1 MNILKTRSALCGTAI
16 ALVFATQAHAETR
29 IRLNDDKVAALTGE
43 CRTLAERV
51 QAMDN
56 QVADNIAQDVIDALN
71 SDDEAICGDVVVTIG
86 ATPQTADARAEA
98 DAQVEA
104 SAEARAEAA
113 DTETVSVNKE
123 IEIEGEALV
132 RVPEPDVDVD
142 VAPPQVTVRKGQ
154 PDVAIT
160 AAQSQIEL
168 HQEQPRVDVEIPEI
182 RVRVSIPA
190 PSVYVLSGEP
200 DVTVSNPDPEIEVV
214 QADPVV
220 TVRQPDPKL
229 AVDLG
234 VDETVDGDAPASST
248 EVVDGDG
255 EADMNRMVDNDREA
269 APTVEFVEVERQGRG
284 FTFEAAQPEVSYASA
299 EPVVNV
305 TFAQQPTVEISQT
318 GEPQITFETL
328 EEREQRRADAGQAM
342 TNDRDATQQSARQA
356 LVNDGEVEQ
365 TSQDEALMSDTE
377 REVADAKETVTLGN
391 TLTVAR
397 LKELE
402 VVTADGEDMGA
413 PEAFI
418 RYGNE
423 ILMIVSEG
431 GLFGIGDSEI
441 GIPMSKVQLT
451 GDQLLLSAMTEDDLE
466 AAEDMDYDS
475 ENTMPDEATIE
486 LR

>member
-1 MNILKTRSALCGTAI
+1 MKNLMTRSALCGTAI

-51 QAMDN
+51 QEMGN
-56 QVADNIAQDVIDALN
+56 QVDDTIAQDVIDALN

-86 ATPQTADARAEA
+86 ATPESATVRAD
-98 DAQVEA
+98 
-104 SAEARAEAA
+104 AEARASE
-113 DTETVSVNKE
+113 TETVSVNKE

-132 RVPEPDVDVD
+132 RVPEPEVDVD
-142 VAPPQVTVRKGQ
+142 VAPPQVTVRKAQ
-154 PDVAIT
+154 PNVAIT

-168 HQEQPRVDVEIPEI
+168 RQEQPRVDVEIPEI

-190 PSVYVLSGEP
+190 PAVYVLSGEP
-200 DVTVSNPDPEIEVV
+200 DVTVSNPDPEVEVV

-220 TVRQPDPKL
+220 TVRQADPQL

-234 VDETVDGDAPASST
+234 VDENADGNAPARDSEMVET
-248 EVVDGDG
+248 DGA
-255 EADMNRMVDNDREA
+255 ADVNRTVDNDAEA
-269 APTVEFVEVERQGRG
+269 APTVEFVEVERGEKP

-318 GEPQITFETL
+318 GEPKITFETL
-328 EEREQRRADAGQAM
+328 EEREQRRADAGQPLNA
-342 TNDRDATQQSARQA
+342 DREMEQASRGEMLQS
-356 LVNDGEVEQ
+356 DGE
-365 TSQDEALMSDTE
+365 
-377 REVADAKETVTLGN
+377 REIADGKENVTLGN

-413 PEAFI
+413 PKDFMRRGDEV
-418 RYGNE
+418 
-423 ILMIVSEG
+423 LMIVSEG

-451 GDQLLLSAMTEDDLE
+451 GDKLFLSAMTEDDLE
-466 AAEDMDYDS
+466 AAEDMDYDDDIAL
-475 ENTMPDEATIE
+475 PDEATVEIN
-486 LR
+486 